1 MAHGVRT
8 SLSLSLFFALVI
20 FSLVVIAA
28 VDAVAGAALAA
39 VAALF
44 AALVGALVDTLLAAL
59 VTTANPLILAMA
71 TLTMAR
77 GLRASLSLSLSLSLC
92 CRLGYFSTLVAL
104 AVGAG
109 RSLQAALLLEF
120 LQRCSL
126 AGHRCPSGHHGAA
139 RSCTTARTD
148 RSCHSCSRKRRPV
161 PTAVPIAAGGGGGA
175 TRCALRRHGARAT
188 ADTAATA
195 AGATTGGKLTTGYT
209 SFTLLQPQCVS
220 RSRGVRAVV
229 CALKGGRRGARAV
242 D

>member
-1 MAHGVRT
+1 M
-8 SLSLSLFFALVI
+8 VI

-28 VDAVAGAALAA
+28 VDAVAVAALAA

-59 VTTANPLILAMA
+59 VTTANPLILAMV

-77 GLRASLSLSLSLSLC
+77 GLRASLSLSLSLC

-195 AGATTGGKLTTGYT
+195 AGATTGGKLTTGFNT
-209 SFTLLQPQCVS
+209 SFTLLQPQFVR
-220 RSRGVRAVV
+220 RSRGVRVVV